1 MPRILII
8 DDDDSIR
15 ESLDMYLTEE
25 GYDVEVADKG
35 WVGISKYAAS
45 RAELVILDI
54 RLPDVSG
61 FFVYDELKKQDG
73 QVKVIMI
80 TAFHDGNAIDEALKK
95 GVFKYI
101 KKPIDMDMLDMAI
114 VEALQHSSSE
124 ERTLQK
130 R

>member
-1 MPRILII
+1 MII

-25 GYDVEVADKG
+25 GYDVEVADRG

-45 RAELVILDI
+45 RAEVVILDI

-61 FFVYDELKKQDG
+61 FFVYGELRKQDHRA
-73 QVKVIMI
+73 KVIMI
-80 TAFHDGNAIDEALKK
+80 SAFHDENAIDGAIKK

-101 KKPIDMDMLDMAI
+101 KKPIDMNVLDKAI
-114 VEALQHSSSE
+114 VEALEQ
-124 ERTLQK
+124 
-130 R
+130 

>member
-25 GYDVEVADKG
+25 GYEVEVADSG
-35 WVGISKYAAS
+35 WVGIRKFASS

-61 FFVYDELKKQDG
+61 FFVYDELRKHDHQA
-73 QVKVIMI
+73 KVIMI
-80 TAFHDGNAIDEALKK
+80 TAFHDEKTITEAMNK
-95 GVFKYI
+95 GVFRYI
-101 KKPIDMDMLDMAI
+101 KKPIDMNMLDMAI
-114 VEALQHSSSE
+114 VEALKQ
-124 ERTLQK
+124 
-130 R
+130 

>member
-1 MPRILII
+1 MSRILII

-25 GYDVEVADKG
+25 GYDVEVADNG

-61 FFVYDELKKQDG
+61 LFVYDELRKQDH
-73 QVKVIMI
+73 QAKVIMI
-80 TAFHDGNAIDEALKK
+80 TAFHDENTIDEAIKK

-101 KKPIDMDMLDMAI
+101 KKPIDMNVLDKAI
-114 VEALQHSSSE
+114 VEALEQ
-124 ERTLQK
+124 
-130 R
+130 

>member
-1 MPRILII
+1 MII

-25 GYDVEVADKG
+25 GYDVEVADRG

-61 FFVYDELKKQDG
+61 FFVYDELKKQDH
-73 QVKVIMI
+73 QAKVIMI
-80 TAFHDGNAIDEALKK
+80 TAFHDENAIDGAIKK
-95 GVFKYI
+95 GVLKYI
-101 KKPIDMDMLDMAI
+101 KKPIDMNVLDKAI
-114 VEALQHSSSE
+114 VEALEQ
-124 ERTLQK
+124 
-130 R
+130 

>member
-1 MPRILII
+1 MSRILII

-25 GYDVEVADKG
+25 GYDVEVADSG
-35 WVGISKYAAS
+35 LMGISKFIAS

-61 FFVYDELKKQDG
+61 FFVYDELRKQDH

-80 TAFHDGNAIDEALKK
+80 TAFHDENIIDEAIKK
-95 GVFKYI
+95 GVLKYI
-101 KKPIDMDMLDMAI
+101 KKPINMAVLDQAI
-114 VEALQHSSSE
+114 AQALKQ
-124 ERTLQK
+124 
-130 R
+130 

>member
-35 WVGISKYAAS
+35 WAGISKYAAL

-54 RLPDVSG
+54 RLPDISG
-61 FFVYDELKKQDG
+61 FFVYDELKKQDR
-73 QVKVIMI
+73 QAKVIMI
-80 TAFHDGNAIDEALKK
+80 TAIHDESAIEEALKK
-95 GVFKYI
+95 GVFRYI
-101 KKPIDMDMLDMAI
+101 KKPIDMNVLDMAI
-114 VEALQHSSSE
+114 MEALQ
-124 ERTLQK
+124 R
-130 R
+130 

>member
-25 GYDVEVADKG
+25 GYEVEVADKG

-61 FFVYDELKKQDG
+61 FFVYDELKKQDN
-73 QVKVIMI
+73 QAKVIMI
-80 TAFHDGNAIDEALKK
+80 TAFHDENAIDEALKK
-95 GVFKYI
+95 GVLKYI
-101 KKPIDMDMLDMAI
+101 KKPIDMNMLDMAI
-114 VEALQHSSSE
+114 VEALKQ
-124 ERTLQK
+124 
-130 R
+130 